1 MDSMV
6 LDCGESLNID
16 AYFYSFHGLPLPLFS
31 ASSSPTGHIDM
42 AGSAVAD
49 IRYTWGAAL
58 IGLLASIVCAAFF
71 LSFSHLLAD
80 LANL

>member
-1 MDSMV
+1 
-6 LDCGESLNID
+6 
-16 AYFYSFHGLPLPLFS
+16 
-31 ASSSPTGHIDM
+31 M

-58 IGLLASIVCAAFF
+58 IGLLASTVCAFF
-71 LSFSHLLAD
+71 LSFSYLLAD